1 MVSSD
6 DGLNRVTEV
15 AKHVRGMRV
24 QHDPA
29 RNSLKYAPDPD
40 DDDDSEWA
48 ELRANAWSIRVY
60 ETRSFDQKGWK
71 KAMSRSGAVET
82 VRNEIGY
89 IPL

>member
-48 ELRANAWSIRVY
+48 ELRVSASVERHPAESFRVY
-60 ETRSFDQKGWK
+60 PCKG
-71 KAMSRSGAVET
+71 
-82 VRNEIGY
+82 
-89 IPL
+89 